1 MVCNVQSVKKL
12 RSTNIATRMSTNDG
26 PEADNSILEAIHSQ
40 ETCPSFSYEPE
51 DHMSEDSRSEVMQ
64 TVDLLLDVLDDEAG
78 GKVAQ
83 PVNVENAETIVQ
95 TFARKMEDLTNASP
109 SSGFGAAKMQDEEQ
123 IDHPSQ
129 SSSQSSGFGGAKETK
144 MQDEEQIDHPS
155 QSSSQSSGFGG
166 AKETKKIPRNKI
178 NWQVVGEFDSEEL
191 FLASDLGRDIK

>member
-12 RSTNIATRMSTNDG
+12 TSTNIAARMSTSDG
-26 PEADNSILEAIHSQ
+26 PEADNSILEAINVQ

-51 DHMSEDSRSEVMQ
+51 DHMSEDSRSEVLQ

-83 PVNVENAETIVQ
+83 PLNLENVELSAETIVQ
-95 TFARKMEDLTNASP
+95 NFARKIDDLNNDSP
-109 SSGFGAAKMQDEEQ
+109 SQSSEFGAAKMRIDEEQ
-123 IDHPSQ
+123 IDPPSQ

-144 MQDEEQIDHPS
+144 
-155 QSSSQSSGFGG
+155 
-166 AKETKKIPRNKI
+166 ETKEKIQRNKI

>member
-1 MVCNVQSVKKL
+1 
-12 RSTNIATRMSTNDG
+12 MSTNDG

-129 SSSQSSGFGGAKETK
+129 SSSQSSGFGGDKETK
-144 MQDEEQIDHPS
+144 EN
-155 QSSSQSSGFGG
+155 
-166 AKETKKIPRNKI
+166 KKKIPRNTI

>member
-1 MVCNVQSVKKL
+1 MSV
-12 RSTNIATRMSTNDG
+12 
-26 PEADNSILEAIHSQ
+26 
-40 ETCPSFSYEPE
+40 
-51 DHMSEDSRSEVMQ
+51 VQ

-144 MQDEEQIDHPS
+144 
-155 QSSSQSSGFGG
+155 
-166 AKETKKIPRNKI
+166 KIPRNKI

>member
-95 TFARKMEDLTNASP
+95 TLARKMEDLTNALLLVDS
-109 SSGFGAAKMQDEEQ
+109 ARRRCKMKSRL
-123 IDHPSQ
+123 IILHKALP
-129 SSSQSSGFGGAKETK
+129 
-144 MQDEEQIDHPS
+144 
-155 QSSSQSSGFGG
+155 
-166 AKETKKIPRNKI
+166 N
-178 NWQVVGEFDSEEL
+178 QVDSEAQRRPRR
-191 FLASDLGRDIK
+191 FQGIK